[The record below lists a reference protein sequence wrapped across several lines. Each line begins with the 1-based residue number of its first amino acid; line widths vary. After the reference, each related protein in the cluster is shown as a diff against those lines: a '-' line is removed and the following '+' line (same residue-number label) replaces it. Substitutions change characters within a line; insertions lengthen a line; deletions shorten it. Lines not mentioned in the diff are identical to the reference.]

1 MWMAPRSLS
10 FHRISFTTLGGVFMR
25 FVHLI
30 FLPALLAG
38 ASAYSFGDANA
49 QGTPEQ
55 QQACASDA
63 MRLCADAMPDIAKIT
78 ACMTAKHAQLSP
90 ACKTAMVG
98 PASAPHQSSAR
109 QAVVRRLPSPAP
121 VHSSSARPAPQR

>member
-1 MWMAPRSLS
+1 
-10 FHRISFTTLGGVFMR
+10 MR

-30 FLPALLAG
+30 FLLALLAG
-38 ASAYSFGDANA
+38 ASTYPCGDVNA

-78 ACMTAKHAQLSP
+78 ACMSAKHAQLSQ

-98 PASAPHQSSAR
+98 PTSTSHQPSERRAVAKHLPSSAS
-109 QAVVRRLPSPAP
+109 VHPSY
-121 VHSSSARPAPQR
+121 ARPTPQR